1 MKHTRKQLRAFTLIE
16 LLVVIAIIAILAAML
31 LPALAKAKAKAQRI
45 ACTNNLKQ
53 VGLSFRLFAGD
64 NNDRYP
70 MAVPGNEGGA
80 ATAVG
85 VAANTYNNNTA
96 FAANFPATGPRGVF
110 GIFAVMSN
118 ELNTPKILY
127 CPSEA
132 NGNIVQA
139 TVFGNTVGTT
149 TGFNSDSYASY
160 FVGVDANETL
170 PSMMLT
176 GDHNLGWGA
185 NQNTVSQFISAGTNS
200 TWATTA
206 IGWQDNQ
213 HAKAGNVGLSDGSV
227 QGFTTS
233 AFRSALNN
241 SGDYGRT
248 AGSFSVVPTGSL
260 GTGVNR
266 LQMPRLN

>member
-53 VGLSFRLFAGD
+53 VGLAFRLFAGD

-80 ATAVG
+80 ATAIG
-85 VAANTYNNNTA
+85 VAANTYNNTA
-96 FAANFPATGPRGVF
+96 FAANYPATGPRGVF
-110 GIFAVMSN
+110 GIFVVMSN

-139 TVFGNTVGTT
+139 SVFGNTVGTT
-149 TGFNSDSYASY
+149 TGFNSDTYASY

-170 PSMMLT
+170 PSMLLT
-176 GDHNLGWGA
+176 GDHNLGTGN
-185 NQNTVSQFISAGTNS
+185 NQATVTGQFVSAGTNT
-200 TWATTA
+200 TWTTTS

-233 AFRSALNN
+233 ALRTALNN
-241 SGDYGRT
+241 TGDYGRT
-248 AGSFSVVPTGSL
+248 AGVFANAPGSL

-266 LQMPRLN
+266 LQLPRIN